1 MKLIDEKYQ
10 KFLKAIKELTTN
22 FFSQL
27 KAKSGVGFPTL
38 PKIDKVTEACKKID
52 IKDAKEIEAIK

>member
-1 MKLIDEKYQ
+1 MSNYQ
-10 KFLKAIKELTTN
+10 QKNIPIKELPAN

-27 KAKSGVGFPTL
+27 KAKSGIGLPSL